1 MSATSRPIEE
11 YPHAKDLP
19 APPPAPEQAA
29 EAAASAPR
37 KPLEVAALEFLDAD
51 AVRASM
57 QLAHPFRWDG
67 REVRSIEVRRVSALA
82 IAEALPEFQAQDDF
96 AIYAVMTGLPAPV
109 LRGLLRE
116 DREALMA
123 IAGPLLRQETD
134 GASSAPISPSGGVT
148 S

>member
-1 MSATSRPIEE
+1 MSGTSRPIEE
-11 YPHAKDLP
+11 YPQARDLP
-19 APPPAPEQAA
+19 ALPPAPEQQA

-51 AVRASM
+51 AVRASI

-82 IAEALPEFQAQDDF
+82 ISEALPAFRAEDDF
-96 AIYAVMTGLPAPV
+96 ALYAVMTGLPAPV

-123 IAGPLLRQETD
+123 AASPLLRLETEE
-134 GASSAPISPSGGVT
+134 ASS
-148 S
+148 